1 MTVRLSCIVP
11 AYNEGA
17 RIGNVLRTLK
27 QSPLID
33 EIIVVDD
40 GSTDD
45 TRSKAEE
52 HQDITLI
59 SHPTNLGKSRAVC
72 SGVRASSGEFLLLMD
87 ADLIG
92 LNTQNLFNLIE
103 PVFADR
109 ADASISLRGNA
120 LLPWKLIGLDYV
132 SGERV
137 LRRDVLLSQIDHI
150 EGLPSFGLEVYLN
163 KLFIQ
168 NNSRIKIVRWDNVI
182 SPLKSRKH
190 GMLKGVAG
198 EIRMLSNIV
207 ETIALAGTPQQISA
221 MIRARV

>member
-1 MTVRLSCIVP
+1 MTGGISCIVP
-11 AYNEGA
+11 AFNEGA
-17 RIGNVLRTLK
+17 RIRNVLQVLK
-27 QSPLID
+27 THPLIG

-45 TRSKAEE
+45 TRAQAASV
-52 HQDITLI
+52 DGITLI
-59 SHPTNLGKSRAVC
+59 AHRANLGKSKAVC
-72 SGVRASSGEFLLLMD
+72 SGIRASSSEYLLFLD

-92 LNTQNLFNLIE
+92 LDAKNLTDLIE
-103 PVFADR
+103 PVTRGCADV
-109 ADASISLRGNA
+109 SISLRGNA
-120 LLPWKLIGLDYV
+120 MTPFKWIGLDYV

-137 LRRDVLLSQIDHI
+137 LRRDLLADHLDRI
-150 EGLPSFGLEVYLN
+150 EKLPNFGLEVYLN

-168 NNSRIKIVRWDNVI
+168 NNSRIRIVRWDNVV

-198 EIRMLSNIV
+198 EIRMLSNII